1 MLEGEVEADGVI
13 SGAETVESES
23 WLCSMLGML
32 EVPKFLPQL
41 FCITIEK
48 FCTPLLFGS
57 YSGRIKKEF
66 RINSIIHTS

>member
-1 MLEGEVEADGVI
+1 MLEREVKVEGI
-13 SGAETVESES
+13 SNGAETVESNS
-23 WLCSMLGML
+23 WLCSTLGML